1 MAFIAQGNKK
11 KNGTMSSKQSPAL
24 NMTSGAGT
32 LFHWAALRMTS
43 SASSTRPF
51 CKSQRGDSG
60 IKLHTQEQW
69 KAYSKTCTSK
79 QDFSRFSVN
88 MRYLSQLSP
97 KCHPGWL
104 TAVLS
109 FLNWSWVNFAFE
121 KLVSCAR
128 KKDSEAG
135 LCFMCVPFWFLKENK
150 RLIATLS
157 KTLSGFDS
165 ITVFSNA
172 SSVMYGFDVLC
183 DTRCN

>member
-1 MAFIAQGNKK
+1 
-11 KNGTMSSKQSPAL
+11 MSSKQSPAL

-32 LFHWAALRMTS
+32 LFHLAALRMTS

-60 IKLHTQEQW
+60 IKLHTQEQNMHL
-69 KAYSKTCTSK
+69 KT
-79 QDFSRFSVN
+79 RFFQIQ
-88 MRYLSQLSP
+88 R
-97 KCHPGWL
+97 KH
-104 TAVLS
+104 VLS
-109 FLNWSWVNFAFE
+109 ITTVTQMSSRLTDNSVILSDWSRVNFAFE

-150 RLIATLS
+150 RVIASLS
-157 KTLSGFDS
+157 KTLSAFDS

>member
-1 MAFIAQGNKK
+1 
-11 KNGTMSSKQSPAL
+11 MSSKQSPAL

-60 IKLHTQEQW
+60 IKLHTQEEW

-79 QDFSRFSVN
+79 QDFSRFSVK

-104 TAVLS
+104 TTVLS
-109 FLNWSWVNFAFE
+109 CLNWLWVNFAFE

-128 KKDSEAG
+128 KKDSEAWT
-135 LCFMCVPFWFLKENK
+135 LFYVCAILVSK
-150 RLIATLS
+150 RKQ
-157 KTLSGFDS
+157 KTYC
-165 ITVFSNA
+165 ITQQNPQWIWQHNSFQ
-172 SSVMYGFDVLC
+172 
-183 DTRCN
+183 

>member
-11 KNGTMSSKQSPAL
+11 KKMVP
-24 NMTSGAGT
+24 
-32 LFHWAALRMTS
+32 WAPSNPQLWIWPQGRGLCSTWQPYVWQAQPPPLDL
-43 SASSTRPF
+43 SA
-51 CKSQRGDSG
+51 KANEA
-60 IKLHTQEQW
+60 TQESSCTH
-69 KAYSKTCTSK
+69 KSKTCTSK
-79 QDFSRFSVN
+79 QDFSRFSEN
-88 MRYLSQLSP
+88 TCYLSQLSP
-97 KCHPGWL
+97 KCRPGWL
-104 TAVLS
+104 TTVLS
-109 FLNWSWVNFAFE
+109 CLNWSWVNFAFE

-150 RLIATLS
+150 RVIASLS

-165 ITVFSNA
+165 ITVFSNT